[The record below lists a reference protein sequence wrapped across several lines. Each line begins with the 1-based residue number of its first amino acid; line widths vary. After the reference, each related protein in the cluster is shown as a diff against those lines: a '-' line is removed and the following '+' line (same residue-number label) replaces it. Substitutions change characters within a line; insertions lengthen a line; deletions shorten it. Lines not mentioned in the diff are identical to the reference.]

1 MGTARICLVTDG
13 TRCRVLDAL
22 NIAAIFGGEDAD
34 ILFNVGKTMI
44 DAGQAETGLMQMEKS
59 FLLSPSLSLAENLG
73 DIYYAQSNYA
83 KSCFYY
89 LKVYQE
95 SQSNSALLRR
105 LAFALF
111 QCGETSQAFSLMVT
125 LVNRAPDNSDYA
137 VTCSDIARGYAP
149 PHFNEEI
156 KKAIGTCLSKKNIRY
171 VNFRTSWSG
180 IFLLDPAYQ
189 DFRNFCTSIS
199 IAPRSFPD
207 VRIQDFN
214 SLFTD
219 RFFINGLQKIH
230 LSSIPLEHLLTNIR
244 CYFLAHWKNYEL
256 WPKEIL
262 DFLAALSCQIQ
273 MSDYVYFET
282 SDDKSDLK
290 ELIAFL
296 GEQCTPDE
304 PVSDSLATLI
314 ALGSCFKPLYDI
326 FDPSSLPVFSKYAAQ
341 SLRPVLEEQF
351 YNPLTEKEIRA
362 TLQSVTHIEDATSKA
377 VQDMYE
383 TRPYPRWSS
392 ASLGNTTDHVREISR
407 DLDILVAGC
416 GTGQEPALLINRMPE
431 CHITAIDLSRTSLSY
446 AVRKAK
452 ELGYINHVDFF
463 HGDLMNVSRLDRD
476 FDFVVS
482 SGVLHHLK
490 DPDKGLSAILHC
502 LRPQGLLSL
511 SLYSKI
517 ARDYKLDPAATY
529 IRDKGYSSSVDDIRQ
544 FRRDLF
550 SKQIGDP
557 VLLCAETFDFFN
569 LSECNDMLFHVQEH
583 RYTLSDIEALAA
595 RHGME
600 IIDIFLSPTTQK
612 SFQTLY
618 PGASKLDFSL
628 LDEYERQHPDSFME
642 MYRIYMKRKGA
653 PVQPRLL
660 DLLKLGAL

>member
-1 MGTARICLVTDG
+1 
-13 TRCRVLDAL
+13 
-22 NIAAIFGGEDAD
+22 
-34 ILFNVGKTMI
+34 
-44 DAGQAETGLMQMEKS
+44 
-59 FLLSPSLSLAENLG
+59 
-73 DIYYAQSNYA
+73 
-83 KSCFYY
+83 
-89 LKVYQE
+89 
-95 SQSNSALLRR
+95 
-105 LAFALF
+105 
-111 QCGETSQAFSLMVT
+111 
-125 LVNRAPDNSDYA
+125 
-137 VTCSDIARGYAP
+137 
-149 PHFNEEI
+149 
-156 KKAIGTCLSKKNIRY
+156 
-171 VNFRTSWSG
+171 
-180 IFLLDPAYQ
+180 
-189 DFRNFCTSIS
+189 
-199 IAPRSFPD
+199 
-207 VRIQDFN
+207 
-214 SLFTD
+214 
-219 RFFINGLQKIH
+219 
-230 LSSIPLEHLLTNIR
+230 
-244 CYFLAHWKNYEL
+244 
-256 WPKEIL
+256 
-262 DFLAALSCQIQ
+262 
-273 MSDYVYFET
+273 
-282 SDDKSDLK
+282 
-290 ELIAFL
+290 
-296 GEQCTPDE
+296 
-304 PVSDSLATLI
+304 
-314 ALGSCFKPLYDI
+314 
-326 FDPSSLPVFSKYAAQ
+326 
-341 SLRPVLEEQF
+341 
-351 YNPLTEKEIRA
+351 
-362 TLQSVTHIEDATSKA
+362 
-377 VQDMYE
+377 
-383 TRPYPRWSS
+383 
-392 ASLGNTTDHVREISR
+392 
-407 DLDILVAGC
+407 
-416 GTGQEPALLINRMPE
+416 
-431 CHITAIDLSRTSLSY
+431 
-446 AVRKAK
+446 
-452 ELGYINHVDFF
+452 
-463 HGDLMNVSRLDRD
+463 MNVSRLDRD